1 MIGAWGGRRGDFWKK
16 EWISLFIGNRTCDFL
31 KRNECGFRDK
41 ANPSFGTINIL
52 NLRSLGSVLN
62 ELLHWFRAA
71 RRGTVKASVGDQNV
85 SRVRWVKRGS
95 RKGFWCEFFLFVYLS
110 AWKPKNSSLITLH
123 FLFLIPFHWA
133 KQHFF
138 TYSPEILDKLVILIC
153 RLVLDRNLLLSWL
166 VWEQALSIYP
176 KPEEGS
182 QTIGDFG
189 LRWMVVLE
197 VTSRVMLSWIGW
209 SVSSSFGKG
218 SWTLVS

>member
-1 MIGAWGGRRGDFWKK
+1 M
-16 EWISLFIGNRTCDFL
+16 
-31 KRNECGFRDK
+31 
-41 ANPSFGTINIL
+41 
-52 NLRSLGSVLN
+52 LN

-71 RRGTVKASVGDQNV
+71 RRGTVKASVEDQNV
-85 SRVRWVKRGS
+85 SPMVKKGS
-95 RKGFWCEFFLFVYLS
+95 RKGFWCEFLLFVYLS
-110 AWKPKNSSLITLH
+110 QPLLAQNLLASSLITLH

-138 TYSPEILDKLVILIC
+138 TYSPEILEKLVILIC

-166 VWEQALSIYP
+166 VWEQALSIYR
-176 KPEEGS
+176 KLEEGS
-182 QTIGDFG
+182 QTIGDLG

>member
-1 MIGAWGGRRGDFWKK
+1 MQDYTRKILFW
-16 EWISLFIGNRTCDFL
+16 
-31 KRNECGFRDK
+31 
-41 ANPSFGTINIL
+41 
-52 NLRSLGSVLN
+52 
-62 ELLHWFRAA
+62 
-71 RRGTVKASVGDQNV
+71 KASVGDQNV
-85 SRVRWVKRGS
+85 SPMGKKGKQERVLMWILLVCIS
-95 RKGFWCEFFLFVYLS
+95 ISAL
-110 AWKPKNSSLITLH
+110 AWKPKNWLASSLITLH
-123 FLFLIPFHWA
+123 FLFLIPFNWA

-166 VWEQALSIYP
+166 VWEQALSITGGGF
-176 KPEEGS
+176 GS